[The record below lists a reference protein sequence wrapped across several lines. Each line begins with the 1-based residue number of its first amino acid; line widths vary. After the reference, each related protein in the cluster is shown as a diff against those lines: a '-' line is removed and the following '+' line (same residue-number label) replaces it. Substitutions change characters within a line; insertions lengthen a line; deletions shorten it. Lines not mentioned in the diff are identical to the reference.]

1 MTMKVL
7 SSDGSN
13 MSLKARELVASFFV
27 FKITVSSNGDGGT
40 RLLLQNGVECGKLN
54 GFAQRYI
61 AYRKNSKG
69 IKADLQQIV
78 FF

>member
-27 FKITVSSNGDGGT
+27 FKIIASSDGDGGT
-40 RLLLQNGVECGKLN
+40 RLLLQNGGECGKLN
-54 GFAQRYI
+54 GFAQRSICYTEMYSDFIRKVFI
-61 AYRKNSKG
+61 AVE
-69 IKADLQQIV
+69 A
-78 FF
+78 